1 MPAPC
6 VLETCEAA
14 RIIFIKLLLKR
25 KKEELKIAAIYLTAI
40 GSFTIGAACGGHLAN
55 YFFLPHHLDLLRAF
69 DPVFS
74 LLMLIKEEDD
84 LAAIEKEERQELKKE
99 QEELK
104 EEKKELQKEQ
114 KELQKEQN
122 ELKED
127 QKIIREMDEKTQD
140 Q

>member
-1 MPAPC
+1 MILC
-6 VLETCEAA
+6 
-14 RIIFIKLLLKR
+14 F
-25 KKEELKIAAIYLTAI
+25 
-40 GSFTIGAACGGHLAN
+40 
-55 YFFLPHHLDLLRAF
+55 
-69 DPVFS
+69 

-84 LAAIEKEERQELKKE
+84 LEAIEKKERQELKKE

-127 QKIIREMDEKTQD
+127 QKIIREMDEKNTGSINI
-140 Q
+140 